1 MKLILTALLIGLFFF
16 AGLNAQADELA
27 KANRLFVAAAQ
38 LIKSSQDRKS
48 DAKKLEQI
56 ETALEYLN
64 QIIKRHPSSDLAVKL
79 ISGQS
84 VGFINLEEVAEAAE
98 KIRGKTTTAACYG
111 APITKCVLELALLD
125 AKKIEWGFWRD
136 LLLGEISATY
146 AEVLGDFE
154 KASAVVQL
162 VEHAALRASYLR
174 NTVSYQTKS
183 GDFKAAFYTTK
194 TIKTLYSRSR
204 ALSTIAEA
212 QAKAG
217 DTKAAQATFTSV
229 IKLAKE
235 LSLNNPIKTR
245 STALSEVAAAQA
257 KAGFIKGSQLTLIL
271 ARSEAKTIEGP
282 TAYISKTLAAKA
294 KEEIDRA
301 SGLIAAAKA
310 KAGNIKESFELA
322 KIIEN
327 AEYRSSALISVAEV
341 QATAEKIEAA
351 KASLKLALSAAIT
364 IQDAEARGPLLNR
377 IARALALVK

>member
-1 MKLILTALLIGLFFF
+1 MAI
-16 AGLNAQADELA
+16 
-27 KANRLFVAAAQ
+27 
-38 LIKSSQDRKS
+38 
-48 DAKKLEQI
+48 
-56 ETALEYLN
+56 
-64 QIIKRHPSSDLAVKL
+64 
-79 ISGQS
+79 
-84 VGFINLEEVAEAAE
+84 
-98 KIRGKTTTAACYG
+98 
-111 APITKCVLELALLD
+111 
-125 AKKIEWGFWRD
+125 
-136 LLLGEISATY
+136 
-146 AEVLGDFE
+146 
-154 KASAVVQL
+154 ASA
-162 VEHAALRASYLR
+162 
-174 NTVSYQTKS
+174 
-183 GDFKAAFYTTK
+183 K
-194 TIKTLYSRSR
+194 TIERGFER
-204 ALSTIAEA
+204 LSVLINIAEA